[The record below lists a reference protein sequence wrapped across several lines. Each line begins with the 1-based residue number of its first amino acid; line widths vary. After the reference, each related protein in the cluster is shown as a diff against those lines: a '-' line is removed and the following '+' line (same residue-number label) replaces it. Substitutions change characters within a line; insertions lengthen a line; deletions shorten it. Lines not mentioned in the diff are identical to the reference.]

1 MHKLTF
7 LKRYRIILLVI
18 TLGIVIFYPI
28 PDFTSYPKSLD
39 AAFQKAGS
47 NQSELK
53 KVIRY
58 YSWLPSDSLKRKA
71 ALFLIENMDT
81 HSSYQSDQ
89 WEKFQVELDTL
100 FKKEREESKLK
111 HGFDSIYKKY
121 DLSDVV
127 YLSDLETIKARF
139 LIRSIDYAFEKWKT
153 PYARHLTFDEFCEYL
168 FPYRAGNEP
177 LENWQKLFDKQYIPQ
192 VFSLIK
198 KPTDSISSEDICKA
212 LRVLKDGYLHFPP
225 QDVPDFNVHML
236 LAAKAAAC
244 RQYCSKITL
253 AARCIGVPVVLDYT
267 PQWANRSM
275 GHEWNALIAKDGK
288 PLSFGIKDEC
298 ELGKHIELIKDRIP
312 PKVYRKTFAKQ
323 KESLSMIHGMEEIPQ
338 ILASP
343 CIKDVT
349 NGYYQTVDVPVK
361 FNFNPPAHHQ
371 FAYLAVFNNRDWV
384 PVSWAKTTNGEA
396 VFKDL
401 HKGILC
407 LPGYYSKM
415 KFMPSA
421 YPVIID
427 STGKT
432 TEIIPDLSKK
442 QTLVLSR
449 KYQTNLVNEY
459 CKGMVG
465 GKFQVSNDS
474 DFAHAVDLYTI
485 TEKPEAS
492 YQIVNIKQ
500 SKSYKYFRYTA
511 PKQSPCHVA
520 EIEVYESGSNLKLV
534 GTVTGGCLTK
544 YDLNVMDVARLSKVP
559 FYIRRMLQETKK
571 YQLVELPLAS
581 ENKNFKFAFPEQ
593 TINIAA
599 SNRAYITELKQKQQN
614 QLTGSHPVMP
624 DSCAINAFDGDALTN
639 YCRWG
644 KEYVWVGLEFD
655 TPKRIEK
662 IVYLPRNDDNCIR
675 NGELYELFYWNN
687 KWESLGQQTGSSE
700 TYKLTYKN
708 APTHALFLLRNLTKG
723 TEERI
728 FTYDRGKQV
737 WW

>member
-1 MHKLTF
+1 MNKLTF
-7 LKRYRIILLVI
+7 LKRYRIILLLI
-18 TLGIVIFYPI
+18 ILGIVIIYLI

-39 AAFQKAGS
+39 PIFRKAGN

-53 KVIRY
+53 KAIRH

-71 ALFLIENMDT
+71 VLFLIENMDT

-89 WEKFQVELDTL
+89 WDQFQAELNLL
-100 FKKEREESKLK
+100 FMKEREKDKLK

-127 YLSDLETIKARF
+127 YLSDLETIKAPF
-139 LIRSIDYAFEKWKT
+139 LIRSINYAFEKWKT

-168 FPYRAGNEP
+168 LPYRAGNEP

-212 LRVLKDGYLHFPP
+212 LKVLKDGCLLFPP

-244 RQYCSKITL
+244 RQYCSKISL

-267 PQWANRSM
+267 PQWATRSM
-275 GHEWNALIAKDGK
+275 GHEWNALITKDGK
-288 PLSFGIKDEC
+288 PLSFGINDEC

-323 KESLSMIHGMEEIPQ
+323 KESLSMIRGLEEIPQ
-338 ILASP
+338 ILAST

-349 NGYYQTVDVPVK
+349 KDYYQTVDVPVK
-361 FNFNPPAHHQ
+361 FNFNPPANHQ
-371 FAYLAVFNNRDWV
+371 FAYLAVFNNRDWIL
-384 PVSWAKTTNGEA
+384 VSWAKTANGKA
-396 VFKDL
+396 VFKNL

-407 LPGYYSKM
+407 LPGYYFSM

-427 STGKT
+427 SIGKT

-449 KYQTNLVNEY
+449 KYQTRLVDSY

-465 GKFQVSNDS
+465 GRFQVSNDS
-474 DFAHAVDLYTI
+474 DFVHAVDLYTI
-485 TEKPEAS
+485 KEKTEAC

-500 SKSYKYFRYTA
+500 QKAYKYFRYLT
-511 PKQSPCHVA
+511 PKQSPCKVA
-520 EIEVYESGSNLKLV
+520 EIEVYESGSSSKLI
-534 GTVTGGCLTK
+534 GIISGGCLTK
-544 YDLNVMDVARLSKVP
+544 YDLNVMDVVRLSKVP
-559 FYIRRMLQETKK
+559 FYIRRMLQETIN
-571 YQLVELPLAS
+571 YQFVTLSISS

-593 TINIAA
+593 TINNVAT
-599 SNRAYITELKQKQQN
+599 NRAYQREIKRMQTNQVITN
-614 QLTGSHPVMP
+614 HPVMP
-624 DSCAINAFDGDALTN
+624 DSCSVNAFDGDPLTN
-639 YCRWG
+639 CCRYG

-655 TPKRIEK
+655 QPKQIKK
-662 IVYLPRNDDNCIR
+662 IIYLPKSDDNCIR

-728 FTYDRGKQV
+728 FTYENGKQV